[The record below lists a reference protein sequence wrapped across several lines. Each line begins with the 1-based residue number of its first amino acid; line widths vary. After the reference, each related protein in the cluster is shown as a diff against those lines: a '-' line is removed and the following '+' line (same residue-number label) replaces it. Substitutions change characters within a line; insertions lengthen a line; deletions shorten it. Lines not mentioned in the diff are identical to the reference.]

1 MGYKRNERRWLL
13 PIGEKLVERLI
24 PDPAARAK
32 AMQELK
38 DMEQKGELAKLEAEY
53 ADRDSARRR
62 ETAIAT
68 SENASWLNKTVTP
81 ILALGTVSMSFGLF
95 LIIIFVDVD
104 INSGAKDI
112 LVYVLGALNSA
123 TTMVLAYYFGSSV
136 GSKQK
141 SSEIN
146 DLLEKK
152 EPQIRRQ

>member
-1 MGYKRNERRWLL
+1 MLQLLTGLL
-13 PIGEKLVERLI
+13 PLGEKLVERLI

-146 DLLEKK
+146 ELLEKK
-152 EPQIRRQ
+152 EPRI

>member
-1 MGYKRNERRWLL
+1 MLQLLTGLL

-24 PDPAARAK
+24 PAPAARAK

-146 DLLEKK
+146 ELLEKK
-152 EPQIRRQ
+152 EPRI

>member
-1 MGYKRNERRWLL
+1 MLQLLTGLL

-136 GSKQK
+136 DSKQK

-152 EPQIRRQ
+152 EPRI

>member
-1 MGYKRNERRWLL
+1 MLQLLTGLL

-112 LVYVLGALNSA
+112 LIYVLGALNSA
-123 TTMVLAYYFGSSV
+123 MTMVLAYYFGSSV

-141 SSEIN
+141 SNEIQEM
-146 DLLEKK
+146 LK
-152 EPQIRRQ
+152 

>member
-1 MGYKRNERRWLL
+1 MLQLLTGLL

-146 DLLEKK
+146 ELLEKK
-152 EPQIRRQ
+152 EPRI

>member
-1 MGYKRNERRWLL
+1 MLQLLTGLL

-32 AMQELK
+32 AMQKLK

-146 DLLEKK
+146 ELLEKK
-152 EPQIRRQ
+152 EPRI

>member
-1 MGYKRNERRWLL
+1 MLQLLTGLL

-68 SENASWLNKTVTP
+68 CENASWLNKTVTP

-152 EPQIRRQ
+152 EPRI

>member
-1 MGYKRNERRWLL
+1 MLQLLTGLL

-68 SENASWLNKTVTP
+68 SENASWLNKTGTP

-123 TTMVLAYYFGSSV
+123 TTIVLAYYFGSSV

-152 EPQIRRQ
+152 EPRI

>member
-1 MGYKRNERRWLL
+1 MLQLLTGLL

-112 LVYVLGALNSA
+112 LVYVLRALNSA
-123 TTMVLAYYFGSSV
+123 TTMVLAYYFGSRV

-146 DLLEKK
+146 ELLEKK
-152 EPQIRRQ
+152 EPRI

>member
-1 MGYKRNERRWLL
+1 MLQLLTGLL

-123 TTMVLAYYFGSSV
+123 TTMVLAYYFGSSG

-152 EPQIRRQ
+152 EPRI